1 MATFVALRLV
11 AGDHAYVKLP
21 DPPVAVGDEPNVKD
35 DTGIQW
41 V

>member
-21 DPPVAVGDEPNVKD
+21 EPPVAVGDPPNVNED
-35 DTGIQW
+35 SGIQC